1 MLDLFSQALLSA
13 SFNTILWM
21 YKITYSGGFI
31 FALVAGLLIPTIY
44 FDRPE
49 KDLESDVSIYR
60 ICIIGSAIL
69 FIFGT
74 LSPIVIP
81 FLAVAF
87 LEGSLPSGMQ
97 FSFPIPTL
105 LLIILTIVGMISHIY
120 LRRWLTPKHNEL
132 RNKITQKSKLTR
144 DEKTDIRTIRDVL
157 PDGLDYDPE
166 DFFNESKGIFVGLSI
181 ERKPIYMPIDVFR
194 KQHGD
199 ILGTTGAGKGV
210 ASAIIL
216 AQAILYGEA
225 VFVGDPKDD
234 EWAPHVF
241 KYACEKAGKPFHL
254 INLRKNEYQLDL
266 LAGISPDELEELLV
280 AGFSLAEKGDVADF
294 YRIGDRKAA
303 RVSSSFA
310 SDCKTLRELFNTD
323 YVQGIAETEKAFYG
337 KLEELA
343 GMNAINSSNGVR
355 LQEIFDTG
363 GCCYIIGSLRNSK
376 IITAQR
382 MILIRLYQIAEARD
396 RINNIPRPV
405 AILLTEFKY
414 HISKSAMEG
423 LGAIR
428 DKGVHI
434 LMDHQS
440 IADLKDCPADLNPE
454 FVVAA
459 VVENSKFKIV
469 YRIQDPDTAEWIA
482 RMTGTILVD
491 DETRTIETSK
501 VLTESV
507 TSDRQIRQADRHF
520 VDSNMLLSLKDGT
533 GFIFTSVSL
542 PTQVLISPIKVTKKE
557 LTLSIAPPLTDSYT
571 ESNELNTLDFD
582 DDFDPEDMDFDEFE
596 LEEDK

>member
-1 MLDLFSQALLSA
+1 MLDLLSQALLSA

-31 FALVAGLLIPTIY
+31 FAIIAGLLLPTIY
-44 FDRPE
+44 FDKPE
-49 KDLESDVSIYR
+49 KDLESDVSLYR
-60 ICIIGSAIL
+60 IYIFGSGL
-69 FIFGT
+69 FFIFGT
-74 LSPIVIP
+74 LSPSVIP
-81 FLAVAF
+81 LMAALFLK
-87 LEGSLPSGMQ
+87 GRLPSDVH
-97 FSFPIPTL
+97 FSFPLPTW
-105 LLIILTIVGMISHIY
+105 LLIVLTILGAVLHIY
-120 LRRWLTPKHNEL
+120 VRRWITPKHNEL
-132 RNKITQKSKLTR
+132 KNKLTQKSKLTR
-144 DEKTDIRTIRDVL
+144 DEKTDIRTIRDLL

-166 DFFNESKGIFVGLSI
+166 DYFDESKGIFVGLSI
-181 ERKPIYMPIDVFR
+181 EREPIYMPIDVFR

-216 AQAILYGEA
+216 SQAILYGEA

-266 LAGISPDELEELLV
+266 LDGISPDELEELLV

-303 RVSSSFA
+303 SVSALLA
-310 SDCKTLRELFNTD
+310 SECNTLRELFNTE
-323 YVQGIAETEKAFYG
+323 YVQSISETEKAFFG

-343 GMNAINSSNGVR
+343 RMNCINSSNGVR
-355 LQEIFDTG
+355 LKEIFDSG

-396 RINNIPRPV
+396 RINNVPRPV

-491 DETRTIETSK
+491 DETRKIETSK
-501 VLTESV
+501 ILTEGV
-507 TSDRQIRQADRHF
+507 TSDRQVRQADRHF

-533 GFIFTSVSL
+533 GYVFTSISL
-542 PTQVLISPIKVTKKE
+542 PTQVLISPIKVKKRD
-557 LTLSIAPPLTDSYT
+557 LKLSISPPLTDSDVT
-571 ESNELNTLDFD
+571 SSEHNSLDFD
-582 DDFDPEDMDFDEFE
+582 DELDVEEIDFDEFE
-596 LEEDK
+596 LKEDK